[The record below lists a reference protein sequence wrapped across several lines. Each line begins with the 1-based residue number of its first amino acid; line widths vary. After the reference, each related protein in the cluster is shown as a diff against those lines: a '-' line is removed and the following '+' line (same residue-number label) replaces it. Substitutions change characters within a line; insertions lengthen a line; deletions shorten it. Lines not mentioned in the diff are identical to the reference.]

1 MGIRWLASAFEAA
14 MFYGEAARGARA
26 PPGDGEG
33 NQGAEPIIA
42 LVRGIAE
49 WRRIRFNEHNE
60 QRELA
65 AENRCVKRTTHPIP
79 LSWSQGRMY
88 YMTWTRDTLPA
99 TRRGPRD
106 CRIRIGEGAGGD
118 ADCYCKQQ
126 KIESIISNRTG
137 VDGSVGS
144 S

>member
-42 LVRGIAE
+42 LLRGIAE

-65 AENRCVKRTTHPIP
+65 AENRCVKRTPHLIP
-79 LSWSQGRMY
+79 LSVYCSIPMPVPHLCSALTSVVILPSIVYSSLPQSSKPRLILHARPIHNQNY
-88 YMTWTRDTLPA
+88 HPRRLYM
-99 TRRGPRD
+99 
-106 CRIRIGEGAGGD
+106 
-118 ADCYCKQQ
+118 
-126 KIESIISNRTG
+126 
-137 VDGSVGS
+137 
-144 S
+144 